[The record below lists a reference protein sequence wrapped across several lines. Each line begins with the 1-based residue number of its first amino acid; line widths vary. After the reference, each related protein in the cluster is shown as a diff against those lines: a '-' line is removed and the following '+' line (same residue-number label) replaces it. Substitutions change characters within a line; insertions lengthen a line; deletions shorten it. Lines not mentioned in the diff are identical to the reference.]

1 MRGLARIGGRGLDRD
16 SHETRLIISET
27 HNALP
32 RLTFQHFLS
41 VMSEGIKLK
50 ISLRLSCD
58 NEIAMGHGKA
68 DLLDAINAEDISSE
82 ETLCASRQ

>member
-1 MRGLARIGGRGLDRD
+1 
-16 SHETRLIISET
+16 
-27 HNALP
+27 
-32 RLTFQHFLS
+32 
-41 VMSEGIKLK
+41 MSEGIKLK